1 MWKYIVRRIIH
12 MIPVLFI
19 LSIIGFLLMSVVLG
33 DPVILILAG
42 AEEGIVDPEEIDR
55 LREKMGFNRPLPV
68 QYLDWMSHV
77 LVGDLGRSFR
87 LPFNVIEII
96 NQRIPVSLELGLWS
110 VILGSGV
117 GIPLGVMAAV
127 RRESPMDYGISAF
140 AVLLHAIPTFMLGVV
155 LIFVFAVTL
164 GWLPPSGYTS
174 WGEDPWRHFRLM
186 ILPSFSAAGFLVGLL
201 VRYTRATMLDVL
213 GERYVTVARA
223 KGLTE
228 RIVLTRHALRNAM
241 IPVVTVMGLEIVSMF
256 SGWVVT
262 ETIYG
267 LPGIGRLMLDAIFG
281 RDMPVVQGVL
291 IYITIV
297 VIIVNL
303 LIDLSYA
310 YLDPKI
316 RYE

>member
-1 MWKYIVRRIIH
+1 MWKYIVRRVIH

-42 AEEGIVDPEEIDR
+42 AEEGIVDPAEIER

-110 VILGSGV
+110 VLLGSCI

-127 RRESPMDYGISAF
+127 KRESKTDYGISAL
-140 AVLLHAIPTFMLGVV
+140 AVLLHAVPTFMLGVI
-155 LIFVFAVTL
+155 LIFVFAVSL

-174 WGEDPWRHFRLM
+174 WGEDPVRHIKLM
-186 ILPSFSAAGFLVGLL
+186 ILPSVSAAGFLIGLL

-291 IYITIV
+291 IYITVV